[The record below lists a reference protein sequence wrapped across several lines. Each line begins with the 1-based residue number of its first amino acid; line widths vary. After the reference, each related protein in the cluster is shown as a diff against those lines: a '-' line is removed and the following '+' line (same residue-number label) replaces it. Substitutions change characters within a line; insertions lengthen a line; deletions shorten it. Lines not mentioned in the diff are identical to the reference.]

1 MIIGKLILKLR
12 LISEANLY
20 PVWGVEDEDGGQVGI
35 ESIGSGIY
43 PGIGSYLN
51 SSCNPNTIRVN
62 KGQEVVV
69 VAAKNIAKDEEITDN
84 YCIHYSELP
93 TQERREWL
101 RETFQFSCSCTACL
115 QSWPVFDQLQAGAD
129 VLTVVQHLL
138 WPVEKENSMF

>member
-1 MIIGKLILKLR
+1 M
-12 LISEANLY
+12 
-20 PVWGVEDEDGGQVGI
+20 
-35 ESIGSGIY
+35 
-43 PGIGSYLN
+43 
-51 SSCNPNTIRVN
+51 
-62 KGQEVVV
+62 
-69 VAAKNIAKDEEITDN
+69 AAKNIAKDEEITDN